1 MLPSIRSPRAAGE
14 GGKWTGRQLTSDIG
28 MPAKVMIL
36 QSGPKHQGTQFSF
49 KHNFQWNQSL
59 LGLWYEHRAR
69 DPSPVKGLA
78 T

>member
-14 GGKWTGRQLTSDIG
+14 GGKWTDRQLTSDIG
-28 MPAKVMIL
+28 MPVKVVVL
-36 QSGPKHQGTQFSF
+36 QRGPKHQGTQFSF
-49 KHNFQWNQSL
+49 RGISSGISL
-59 LGLWYEHRAR
+59 LGLWYQHGAR